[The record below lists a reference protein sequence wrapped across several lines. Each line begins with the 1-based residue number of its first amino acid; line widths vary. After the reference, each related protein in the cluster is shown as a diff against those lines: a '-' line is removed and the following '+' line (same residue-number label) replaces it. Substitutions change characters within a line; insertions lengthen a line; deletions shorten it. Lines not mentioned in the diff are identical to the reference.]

1 MICFLVSLQ
10 RNVHIIGYF
19 MFNKQEDLLK
29 IFVFFRTSVF
39 LDKCEMKL
47 WVPIS
52 LTASHISRELSSSLA
67 LYQPKHKDDNEL
79 IALQSCIYYQ
89 PITFVGFIVI

>member
-1 MICFLVSLQ
+1 MWD
-10 RNVHIIGYF
+10 
-19 MFNKQEDLLK
+19 DLFSGEFAKKCPYYRLFYVQQTGRFTQN
-29 IFVFFRTSVF
+29 IRVL